1 MNKWGKAVVI
11 SWKLKQANSQVYIL
25 NNYNP
30 LQFKSKNNKPGFN
43 IMISKGKK
51 KELEKSKSMLIF

>member
-1 MNKWGKAVVI
+1 MNKWGKAAVI
-11 SWKLKQANSQVYIL
+11 SWKLKSANSQVYIL

-43 IMISKGKK
+43 IMILKEKK
-51 KELEKSKSMLIF
+51 KKKRT